1 MPRRGRQPTGAPPAL
16 VIALLATGCVA
27 TGPSPSPPPV
37 LPPGNAETSVE
48 LEVVAVIDGDSLMAT
63 DGSGDIEIRLGGI
76 NAPERDECL
85 GPQARDA
92 LIVLVD
98 RGLHA
103 TLGGLDQY
111 GRTLAQISTPDGE
124 WINAALV
131 AAGLA
136 VTVSGPGA
144 AATDAERD
152 ALFEAQHTAMVEGR
166 GLWGALACGAT
177 EPPPAV
183 VLAVDS
189 PDPPGPDQATLDQE
203 YVTIT
208 NAGTDPLDLSGWTLR
223 DESTANRFVF
233 PPGSVVAAGTSVR
246 VVSGCNPGAG
256 VIAWCAPQPVWNN
269 DGDSA
274 FLLDGFGR
282 IVATDTHRP

>member
-1 MPRRGRQPTGAPPAL
+1 VPRRGRPSTAAPPAL
-16 VIALLATGCVA
+16 VIALLASGCVA
-27 TGPSPSPPPV
+27 ADPSPRPSPI
-37 LPPGNAETSVE
+37 LAPGNAETSVE
-48 LEVVAVIDGDSLMAT
+48 LEVVAVIDGDSLIAT
-63 DGSGDIEIRLGGI
+63 DGSGDIEIRLGAI

-92 LIVLVD
+92 LIGLVD
-98 RGLHA
+98 RGLRA
-103 TLGGLDQY
+103 TFGGLDQY
-111 GRTLAQISTPDGE
+111 GRTLAQVSTPDGE
-124 WINAALV
+124 WINASLV
-131 AAGLA
+131 ASGLA
-136 VTVSGPGA
+136 VTVSGPGD

-152 ALFEAQHTAMVEGR
+152 ALFDAQHTAMVEGT

-183 VLAVDS
+183 VLALDS
-189 PDPPGPDQATLDQE
+189 PDPPGPDQDILDQE
-203 YVTIT
+203 FVTIT

-233 PPGSVVAAGTSVR
+233 PPGSEVAAGASVR
-246 VVSGCNPGAG
+246 VVSGCSQAVGA
-256 VIAWCAPQPVWNN
+256 IAWCAPQPVWNN